1 MMASV
6 ELNPPLT
13 RHSPW
18 RRLMW
23 PLLIAVAALAAL
35 GLDLPIAWWFHDGH
49 CPAEIHRWL
58 AFAEVYAHG
67 FGVTCILLT
76 IFALDAGRRH
86 LLPRAAAI
94 AFGGGLVAN
103 LLKLTLA
110 RARPHDFLPKV
121 PDGFVAVVPTTHPA
135 GQSIFDTFGQWLPLG
150 KVASGFQSFPSGHMA
165 TAFGLTAALG
175 WLYPRGRWVFAFF
188 ALLAGCQRMSSQAHF
203 LSDVFWG
210 AAAGCLIAVVFLPGG
225 LLAWQFDWLEALL
238 RTGNRHA
245 PTADLQTAK
254 PTVDPLRRDAA

>member
-1 MMASV
+1 MASV
-6 ELNPPLT
+6 ELNPRLT
-13 RHSPW
+13 RNSLW
-18 RRLMW
+18 RRLLW
-23 PLLIAVAALAAL
+23 PLLIAVAGVAAL
-35 GLDLPIAWWFHDGH
+35 SLDLPIAWWFHDGY

-94 AFGGGLVAN
+94 AFGGGLIAN
-103 LLKLTLA
+103 MLKLTLA

-121 PDGFVAVVPTTHPA
+121 TDGFVATATTSHPA

-165 TAFGLTAALG
+165 TAFGLTAALI
-175 WLYPRGRWVFAFF
+175 WLYPRGRWVFVFF

-210 AAAGCLIAVVFLPGG
+210 AAAGCLVAVVFLPGG
-225 LLAWQFDWLEALL
+225 LLAWQFNWLEALL
-238 RTGNRHA
+238 RTGHRHA
-245 PTADLQTAK
+245 PSDGAPAADSDLH
-254 PTVDPLRRDAA
+254 PRRRDAA

>member
-13 RHSPW
+13 RKSPW
-18 RRLMW
+18 RRLLW
-23 PLLIAVAALAAL
+23 PLLIAMAGIAALS
-35 GLDLPIAWWFHDGH
+35 LDLPIAWWFHDGH

-76 IFALDAGRRH
+76 IFALDRGRRH

-121 PDGFVAVVPTTHPA
+121 PDGFVAALSTSHAA
-135 GQSIFDTFGQWLPLG
+135 GLSIFDTFGQWLPLG

-165 TAFGLTAALG
+165 TAFGLTAALI
-175 WLYPRGRWVFAFF
+175 WLYPRAMGVRFLRAVGRLPADVEPGAF
-188 ALLAGCQRMSSQAHF
+188 LERRVLGGGRRLRGRGRLPPRRLA
-203 LSDVFWG
+203 
-210 AAAGCLIAVVFLPGG
+210 CLAIR
-225 LLAWQFDWLEALL
+225 LA
-238 RTGNRHA
+238 
-245 PTADLQTAK
+245 
-254 PTVDPLRRDAA
+254 

>member
-1 MMASV
+1 MASI
-6 ELNPPLT
+6 ELNSSLV
-13 RHSPW
+13 
-18 RRLMW
+18 RRSLWLRLLW
-23 PLLIAVAALAAL
+23 PLVIAAAGFAAL

-67 FGVTCILLT
+67 FGVACILLT
-76 IFALDAGRRH
+76 IFGLDAGGRH

-103 LLKLTLA
+103 LLKLSLS
-110 RARPHDFLPKV
+110 RARPHEFLPKV
-121 PDGFVAVVPTTHPA
+121 PDGFVAAA
-135 GQSIFDTFGQWLPLG
+135 GTVHSANQSIFDTFGQWLPLG

-165 TAFGLTAALG
+165 TAFGLTAALI
-175 WLYPRGRWVFAFF
+175 WLYPRGRWVFALF

-210 AAAGCLIAVVFLPGG
+210 AATGCTIAVLFLPGG
-225 LLAWQFDWLEALL
+225 LLAWQFEWLEAILASHGQ
-238 RTGNRHA
+238 RSIEESGGEGRPGTPQR
-245 PTADLQTAK
+245 
-254 PTVDPLRRDAA
+254 RRDAA